1 MDDLC
6 ILELYAER
14 SEAAVRQTDEK
25 YGRYCRRIAYDILQ
39 SDEDAEEC
47 VNDAYMRAWNSI
59 PPKKPENLRTF
70 LGKMVRNLALDR
82 CERAR
87 AQKRGGGQYALALEE
102 MEECVPYASDT
113 EQSVDG
119 ALLSQLLN
127 DFLAGMKPEA
137 RNIFMRRY
145 WYLSSVKDIAAEF
158 GFSESKVKMSLHRS
172 REELKKFLIKEGVS
186 L

>member
-1 MDDLC
+1 M
-6 ILELYAER
+6 
-14 SEAAVRQTDEK
+14 
-25 YGRYCRRIAYDILQ
+25 
-39 SDEDAEEC
+39 
-47 VNDAYMRAWNSI
+47 NDAYMRAWNSI

-102 MEECVPYASDT
+102 MEECVPSASDT

-158 GFSESKVKMSLHRS
+158 GFSESKAMWFVVVPQAVKNILPALGNEFIMIVKDTPPASSWYISKRS
-172 REELKKFLIKEGVS
+172 RTTLSFATDKTSYTTCCLTS
-186 L
+186 LQPPSADR

>member
-14 SEAAVRQTDEK
+14 SEAVVRQTDEK

-70 LGKMVRNLALDR
+70 LGKMV
-82 CERAR
+82 
-87 AQKRGGGQYALALEE
+87 Q
-102 MEECVPYASDT
+102 CVPSASDT

-186 L
+186 V

>member
-70 LGKMVRNLALDR
+70 LAN
-82 CERAR
+82 
-87 AQKRGGGQYALALEE
+87 
-102 MEECVPYASDT
+102 
-113 EQSVDG
+113 G
-119 ALLSQLLN
+119 A
-127 DFLAGMKPEA
+127 
-137 RNIFMRRY
+137 
-145 WYLSSVKDIAAEF
+145 
-158 GFSESKVKMSLHRS
+158 
-172 REELKKFLIKEGVS
+172 
-186 L
+186 

>member
-70 LGKMVRNLALDR
+70 LGKMVRNLAL
-82 CERAR
+82 
-87 AQKRGGGQYALALEE
+87 EE
-102 MEECVPYASDT
+102 MEECVPSASDT

>member
-102 MEECVPYASDT
+102 MEECVPSASDT

-119 ALLSQLLN
+119 ALLS
-127 DFLAGMKPEA
+127 DRK
-137 RNIFMRRY
+137 
-145 WYLSSVKDIAAEF
+145 SV
-158 GFSESKVKMSLHRS
+158 V
-172 REELKKFLIKEGVS
+172 
-186 L
+186 